1 MRHTNCLQSSIGN
14 RRICKSINSDIKT
27 RRQVQWVGISY
38 GRTSSCI
45 YTERNEKKDDVYNKY
60 FCFKW
65 YTRGYILEPAYLEKR
80 TCQTCSQ

>member
-1 MRHTNCLQSSIGN
+1 MHSKATQHQHGQLNLMRHTNCLQSSIGN

-45 YTERNEKKDDVYNKY
+45 YTEPNEKKDDVYNKY
-60 FCFKW
+60 F
-65 YTRGYILEPAYLEKR
+65 YR
-80 TCQTCSQ
+80 